1 MQNKNK
7 IIRGKT
13 GMKFFLHY
21 LTGAIILLLVYSS
34 SAAAGGYYIGIQG
47 GVDFLPETKA
57 SDSEGSLNFGYDAGY
72 DGSITVGYNI
82 GNDYPNIGNG
92 RIEVE
97 FNTAS
102 NDIDEAETNEGN
114 VPVDGSADRNSIMLN
129 TIGEYVTESGM
140 IVYVLIGLGWAE
152 VTLDNVSILGE
163 PFVDDSNSQLAY
175 QAGLGVAWRFSER
188 FFFDLG
194 YRYYGTTE
202 PEFTKQD
209 GGNLDYEYTSHRLLA
224 GLRMQF

>member
-1 MQNKNK
+1 
-7 IIRGKT
+7 
-13 GMKFFLHY
+13 MKFSLHY
-21 LTGAIILLLVYSS
+21 LTGALILLLVYSS
-34 SAAAGGYYIGIQG
+34 SAAAGGYYVGIQG
-47 GVDFLPETKA
+47 GVGFLPETKA
-57 SDSEGSLNFGYDAGY
+57 SDSEGSINFAYDAGY

-97 FNTAS
+97 FNAAS
-102 NDIDEAETNEGN
+102 NDIDEAEFTQVNSA
-114 VPVDGSADRNSIMLN
+114 VDGSADRTSIMLN

-140 IVYVLIGLGWAE
+140 IIYVLLGLGWAE
-152 VTLDNVSILGE
+152 VTLDNLSINGE

-194 YRYYGTTE
+194 YRYYGTTD
-202 PEFTKQD
+202 PEFTKED
-209 GGNLDYEYTSHRLLA
+209 GKNLDYEYASHRLLA